1 MTTKERITAMNK
13 EWNRIEALLNEKGM
27 YLCQAWIFKGEYPY
41 SKCMGKMENYAE
53 ILEEEEA
60 KKQNKQLTLF

>member
-1 MTTKERITAMNK
+1 MTTKDRITTMNK

-27 YLCQAWIFKGEYPY
+27 HLCQAWIFKGEYPY
-41 SKCMGKMENYAE
+41 AKCMGKMENYAE